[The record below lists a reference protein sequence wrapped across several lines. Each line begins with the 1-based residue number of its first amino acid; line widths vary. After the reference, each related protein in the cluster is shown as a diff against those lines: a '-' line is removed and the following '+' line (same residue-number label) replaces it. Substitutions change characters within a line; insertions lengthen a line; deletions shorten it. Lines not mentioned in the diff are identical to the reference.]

1 MRGINTLATGKELL
15 SRAELDMTF
24 LTSWSQAH
32 KEEISE
38 ERVKNVDA
46 NPQCKTGICVIPNN

>member
-15 SRAELDMTF
+15 SRAELDMIF
-24 LTSWSQAH
+24 LAPWSQAH

-38 ERVKNVDA
+38 EKVKNVDA
-46 NPQCKTGICVIPNN
+46 NPQCKTGVCVIPNN